1 MKIPNQ
7 TELHRHIDVSL
18 RTTTAWELAK
28 KTGLI
33 GQSTSLEAFTD
44 RIILRKPLKSLGEV
58 LGLFE
63 LFQGLF
69 ADETV
74 FERVGFEASEDAYR
88 EGTRFMEFRFS
99 PAFATAK
106 SKLDWKI
113 ALAGFH
119 RGIQKFSNT
128 HPDFK
133 AGLILIASREFG
145 PDAAEKTID
154 LAIAERSKI
163 IAVDLAGDETVHPS
177 KDYEPAYTRAKKAG
191 IPITIHA
198 GEGTTADAV
207 WGAIENLGAQRI
219 GHGIASIQDPK
230 LVDYLAKYSIC
241 LEICPI
247 SNWLTQAAPTW
258 EDQPLA
264 KLLRA
269 GVPVSIS
276 TDDPG
281 FFGNTIQ
288 DEIKICREKLGMSEA
303 EVLKC
308 FDHAKRSSFL

>member
-18 RTTTAWELAK
+18 RIETAWELAK
-28 KTGLI
+28 KTGMI
-33 GQSTSLEAFTD
+33 GESTSLQSFRD
-44 RIILRKPLKSLGEV
+44 KIIISKPLGSLGEV
-58 LGLFE
+58 LSTFE

-69 ADETV
+69 SDESV

-106 SKLDWKI
+106 SKIDWTK
-113 ALAGFH
+113 ALGGFH
-119 RGIQKFSNT
+119 QGIQKFSKA

-133 AGLILIASREFG
+133 AGLILISSREFG
-145 PDAAEKTID
+145 SEAAEKTID
-154 LAIAERSKI
+154 LAIANRDKI
-163 IAVDLAGDETVHPS
+163 IGVDLAGDETADAS
-177 KDYEPAYTRAKKAG
+177 RAYEAPFARAKKAG

-207 WGAIENLGAQRI
+207 WYAIENLGARRI

-230 LVDYLAKYSIC
+230 LVEYLRKHSIC

-247 SNWLTQAAPTW
+247 SNWLTQSAKTW
-258 EDQPLA
+258 KDQPLPA
-264 KLLRA
+264 LLRA
-269 GVPVSIS
+269 GVPVSIN

-281 FFGNTIQ
+281 FFGNTLQ
-288 DEIKICREKLGMSEA
+288 DEIRICQKELEMTQEEINA
-303 EVLKC
+303 C